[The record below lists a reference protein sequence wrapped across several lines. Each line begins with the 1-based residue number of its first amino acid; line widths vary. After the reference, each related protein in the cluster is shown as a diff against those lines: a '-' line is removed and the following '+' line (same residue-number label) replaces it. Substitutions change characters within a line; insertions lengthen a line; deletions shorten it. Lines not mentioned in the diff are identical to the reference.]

1 MSTSIETNL
10 NFKQN
15 EALNFVTHKLA
26 SAPATPVEGQRYYNT
41 ATKKEYY
48 WNGSSW
54 VEGTKIATDTE
65 ASTGTAIDVAVNPK
79 QLKTALDNKQNTLG
93 YTAENTGNKVTTIN
107 SSSTDTQYPSAKAV
121 NSALGT
127 KANIASPTFTG
138 SPKAPTA
145 TTGDSSTQ
153 IATTAFVM
161 TALNSA
167 VNGALIYRGNF
178 DTTNATDY
186 SSLNSYRPIAKGNS
200 FRCTGSG
207 CKIDG
212 VEYKAGD
219 LIIFNRDVSTSTTII
234 TAMIDHYDHTENEDN
249 VLLNAVQTL
258 TNKTINANNN
268 TITNIDTTN
277 FESGVIVTSI
287 GSTDTKLPTEKAVKT
302 QLDLKANLA
311 SPTFTGTP
319 KAPTATAGTNTTQ
332 IATTAF
338 VQTAIANA
346 TSGSLKKQNFQ
357 NPSLTPTNGV
367 CTWSISHTLGTKD
380 VICQIYEVSTG
391 AEVIMDKVATSTTAY
406 TIKFNASAS
415 VSANTYK
422 AILIGV

>member
-26 SAPATPVEGQRYYNT
+26 SPPATPVEGQRYYNT
-41 ATKKEYY
+41 ANKKEYY
-48 WNGSSW
+48 WNGSIW
-54 VEGTKIATDTE
+54 QEGTSIATDEQIT
-65 ASTGTAIDVAVNPK
+65 TGTATDVAVNPK
-79 QLKTALDNKQNTLG
+79 QLKTELNKKQNTLG
-93 YTAENTGNKVTTIN
+93 YTAENTVNKVTTIN

-127 KANIASPTFTG
+127 KANIASPSFTG

-145 TTGDSSTQ
+145 TTGDNSTQ

-161 TALNSA
+161 SALNSA

-178 DTTNATDY
+178 DTTNATNY

-207 CKIDG
+207 CQIDG

-258 TNKTINANNN
+258 TNKTINANSN
-268 TITNIDTTN
+268 TITNIDVSN

-311 SPTFTGTP
+311 SPTLTGTP

-338 VQTAIANA
+338 VQTAITNA
-346 TSGSLKKQNFQ
+346 TSGILKKQKFQ

-367 CTWSISHTLGTKD
+367 CTWSISHTLGTTD
-380 VICQIYEVSTG
+380 VVCQIYEVSTG
-391 AEVIMDKVATSTTAY
+391 AEVIMDKVATSSTTY